1 MKHDTI
7 RRATVLLFGVAL
19 VLTSCG
25 DAPQPKAKTTQSAS
39 PSVGREYGERLHGAI
54 DQAHDV
60 RRTLEQSNQT
70 LGQANDP
77 EE

>member
-7 RRATVLLFGVAL
+7 RIATALMFGASL
-19 VLTSCG
+19 VLTGCG
-25 DAPQPKAKTTQSAS
+25 DAPQPKANDAQSTS
-39 PSVGREYGERLHGAI
+39 PSIGREYGETLHGAI

-70 LGQANDP
+70 LDHANDP

>member
-7 RRATVLLFGVAL
+7 RIATALLFGASL

-25 DAPQPKAKTTQSAS
+25 DAPQPKAKTSQPAS
-39 PSVGREYGERLHGAI
+39 PSVGREYGETLHGAI
-54 DQAHDV
+54 DQAHEV
-60 RRTLEQSNQT
+60 RRTLEHSNQT
-70 LGQANDP
+70 LGHADDP